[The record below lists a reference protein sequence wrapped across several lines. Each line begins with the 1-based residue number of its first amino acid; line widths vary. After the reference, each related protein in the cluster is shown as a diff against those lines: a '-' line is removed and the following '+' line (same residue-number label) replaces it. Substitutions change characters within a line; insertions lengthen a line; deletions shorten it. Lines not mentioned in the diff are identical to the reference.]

1 VRYQRHLQKAHP
13 WAKRR
18 RIRRIDRQ
26 NRPTDATCGFVQK
39 TKKKG
44 RLRQWQTSYSPRPPT
59 SSKRNVV
66 WHGGWSSG
74 GSYKFQVSSKSV
86 HWFSGCGGRN
96 LPIPIALSSGLY
108 NSLYKQL
115 VYRGLSRNK
124 SIFSK
129 KDIYAYLASRAAE
142 NRHGRLCSAVDSHFN
157 DSCLS
162 DQLSQHLL
170 DRSSPNFQGWYNYDC
185 R

>member
-1 VRYQRHLQKAHP
+1 MHACIFGLKTPIHAPRIGILGRCDPLDVVRYQRHLQKAHP

-18 RIRRIDRQ
+18 RTT
-26 NRPTDATCGFVQK
+26 NRSSKSAHGCDLWVCPKK

-115 VYRGLSRNK
+115 VYK
-124 SIFSK
+124 
-129 KDIYAYLASRAAE
+129 
-142 NRHGRLCSAVDSHFN
+142 
-157 DSCLS
+157 
-162 DQLSQHLL
+162 
-170 DRSSPNFQGWYNYDC
+170 P
-185 R
+185 